1 MTNTVS
7 LELAKELWELGLK
20 IETEKWWEVY
30 ADLISKSWNGSLPFG
45 GREYGEKKHRIID
58 YRSSIGEHLNQRFGP
73 YIWGL
78 EWVYEIA
85 PAPSTDELLG
95 VLPREVNRADKMYLH
110 IERDAIYFVGYGGW
124 EAEGK
129 LSGWSSPW
137 IFQENSLP
145 EALGSM
151 CKYLLQNE
159 YKFNGKEIVRKG
171 DK

>member
-58 YRSSIGEHLNQRFGP
+58 YRSSIGERLNQRFGP

-95 VLPREVNRADKMYLH
+95 VLPIKISLCAYYTKTEYRAVDNDKKRNINTQVNSNPA
-110 IERDAIYFVGYGGW
+110 
-124 EAEGK
+124 
-129 LSGWSSPW
+129 
-137 IFQENSLP
+137 

-151 CKYLLQNE
+151 CKCLLE
-159 YKFNGKEIVRKG
+159 GGYVFNGKEIVGKG
-171 DK
+171 GE